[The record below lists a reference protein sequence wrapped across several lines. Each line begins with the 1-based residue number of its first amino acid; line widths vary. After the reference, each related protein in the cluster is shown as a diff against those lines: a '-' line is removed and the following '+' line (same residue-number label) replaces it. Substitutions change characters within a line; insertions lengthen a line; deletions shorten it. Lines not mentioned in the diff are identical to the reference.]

1 MGRTKGCAAA
11 IVETSPIIVSAF
23 PHVCERWRGFI
34 NFNEIFLTL
43 VSGQWR
49 IFDLGPWGPNPHVC
63 VQKKVRALYLLLYV
77 CIYKINY
84 NCKKCSDKKD
94 VTIAKQI

>member
-49 IFDLGPWGPNPHVC
+49 IFDLGLWGPNPHVC
-63 VQKKVRALYLLLYV
+63 VRKKRLGPYIFYFTYV
-77 CIYKINY
+77 FTKLI
-84 NCKKCSDKKD
+84 
-94 VTIAKQI
+94 TIVKNAATRKM